1 MSPTHNTYFISE
13 KPWVPLAQLP
23 TQPADV
29 ILRSGY
35 EAKPFKQYW
44 NEEEK
49 QYNLSTPLF

>member
-29 ILRSGY
+29 ILHSGY